1 MGIDLPHVRYVIH
14 WTMAKSLEGFYQE
27 SGRVGRDG
35 LPAVSVLYYAKDDAS
50 KFAWL
55 IKKNAEK
62 KMKGKPSASAAQKV
76 DHSLVE
82 LEGMVN
88 YCIKPMC
95 KRKYVLEH
103 FGENIGANMMGKKSC
118 CDYCVSPRKVEAD
131 IQASECMSTVV
142 NSHLLLR
149 ASFTDYAG
157 KAGVAPLTGFVKASS
172 VLRKYETKELE
183 QGSKG
188 GFVTFKSRTFEEPTQ
203 EDRDAKKHRVISIPE
218 HLRRGMP
225 DPLAA
230 HTKPAGET
238 ATKSSSAYASESER
252 LKAELAALQKQKEA
266 ALASMGGLRK
276 ALSARRSSKFIP
288 TPSLT
293 FKRRR

>member
-1 MGIDLPHVRYVIH
+1 
-14 WTMAKSLEGFYQE
+14 
-27 SGRVGRDG
+27 
-35 LPAVSVLYYAKDDAS
+35 VLYYAKDDAS

-149 ASFTDYAG
+149 AGKQAQNKGPKFHHNPLADEKIAEDEYDVDADLTSFTDYAG